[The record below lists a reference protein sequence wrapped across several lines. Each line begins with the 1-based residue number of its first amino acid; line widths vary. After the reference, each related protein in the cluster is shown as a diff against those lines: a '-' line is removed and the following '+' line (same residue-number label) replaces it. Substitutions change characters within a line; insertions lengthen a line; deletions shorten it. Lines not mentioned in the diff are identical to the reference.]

1 MCCIAPPRGDEKNDG
16 AFSGGGDVSIPPTA
30 SLHRISLRLL
40 RKMSDL
46 PPLLTVWTAD
56 HDRRLKNLISRDYRY
71 RRAGKTDWHDY
82 CLKQM
87 ANLKAYGMET
97 LPTDEKPED
106 YPVAHASATDSPIIT
121 TTTDATPKGNK
132 KTSIY
137 GPKPKVGQVLVA
149 NGGAGAPP
157 APAPPAP
164 KKVSQAKRDE
174 ATRKAVAEGIA
185 NRTPKEK
192 AKAEI
197 HRRIAEEEERDGIAT
212 PESTIGLDGR
222 IASAEKVNTAWREAG
237 LVDPPPR
244 VPTPPPAEPSED
256 EEEEDEDDDEDEE
269 EEERE
274 HDTASYASEHSV
286 AEEPVADAPANGG
299 AGAPPTAKPKSTRK
313 CSKCSK
319 PGHQARTCPN

>member
-1 MCCIAPPRGDEKNDG
+1 
-16 AFSGGGDVSIPPTA
+16 
-30 SLHRISLRLL
+30 
-40 RKMSDL
+40 MSDL

-97 LPTDEKPED
+97 LPGDEKPED
-106 YPVAHASATDSPIIT
+106 YPVAFASPSDHTAT
-121 TTTDATPKGNK
+121 TTTTATKGNK

-137 GPKPKVGQVLVA
+137 GPKPKVGAVLVA

-157 APAPPAP
+157 APAPPATTTNP
-164 KKVSQAKRDE
+164 HIRWTDAEFHSYVGSRLFIRLPGVAGCCDALDTEDAIRHPLAPMTEADLKLNRHRLRSIAKIRREHPPPEPEESDDE
-174 ATRKAVAEGIA
+174 APAPA
-185 NRTPKEK
+185 
-192 AKAEI
+192 
-197 HRRIAEEEERDGIAT
+197 
-212 PESTIGLDGR
+212 
-222 IASAEKVNTAWREAG
+222 
-237 LVDPPPR
+237 PR

-256 EEEEDEDDDEDEE
+256 EDEEEDEDEDEDEE

-299 AGAPPTAKPKSTRK
+299 AGAPPTTKPKSTRK

>member
-1 MCCIAPPRGDEKNDG
+1 
-16 AFSGGGDVSIPPTA
+16 
-30 SLHRISLRLL
+30 
-40 RKMSDL
+40 MSDL

-97 LPTDEKPED
+97 LPGDEKPED

-157 APAPPAP
+157 APAPPGAVPHRLFAP
-164 KKVSQAKRDE
+164 AMADAKRTMKMTQAQRDVALRKKV
-174 ATRKAVAEGIA
+174 AESIA
-185 NRTPKEK
+185 NATPQEK
-192 AKAEI
+192 AKTEI
-197 HRRIAEEEERDGIAT
+197 HHRIADEEAEERKRDGTDEPIA
-212 PESTIGLDGR
+212 GLWMGGR
-222 IASAEKVNTAWREAG
+222 VASAEKVHSAWREAG
-237 LVDPPPR
+237 LVDPPRRR

-256 EEEEDEDDDEDEE
+256 EDEDEDDDDDDDEDEE

-299 AGAPPTAKPKSTRK
+299 AGAPPPVKPKSTRK